1 MNRPIRDYDVKKL
14 MVKLG
19 RIYKKESEDGQ
30 NTIKKEMGMGT
41 PNLRAWR
48 ACIVFIHMPVC
59 NLLPLISILENHDKK
74 PKSPHEFLWGRLL
87 LLVSFCLNHMHSYS
101 GCKLSLFFVPLNLLC
116 FCFIHTAQCQWL
128 SAVRLSTLRD
138 RPSYTCIFSCSFPL
152 LNLLRPAEMEILLK
166 LWFVFN

>member
-14 MVKLG
+14 MLKLG
-19 RIYKKESEDGQ
+19 RIYKKESKDGQ

-74 PKSPHEFLWGRLL
+74 PKSPHEFLWGRLQ

-116 FCFIHTAQCQWL
+116 FCFIHTLNASDYQQFDCQL
-128 SAVRLSTLRD
+128 SVIVHHIHAYLVARSHYLIYCD
-138 RPSYTCIFSCSFPL
+138 
-152 LNLLRPAEMEILLK
+152 LLK
-166 LWFVFN
+166 WKFC

>member
-41 PNLRAWR
+41 WNLRAWR

-87 LLVSFCLNHMHSYS
+87 LLLVVSFCLNHMHSYS

-116 FCFIHTAQCQWL
+116 FCFIHTAQCQ
-128 SAVRLSTLRD
+128 
-138 RPSYTCIFSCSFPL
+138 
-152 LNLLRPAEMEILLK
+152 
-166 LWFVFN
+166 